1 MQRFKPSFASFRYFD
16 ASGTLLQ
23 SIQEYEQ
30 TFDAKKRRDLAVQAL
45 KGLHDEAVWVF
56 LWQIEELMGISKKVK
71 GFKMRAANFI
81 WARDAYVEA

>member
-1 MQRFKPSFASFRYFD
+1 VQRFKPSFASFRYFD
-16 ASGTLLQ
+16 ASGDLLK
-23 SIQEYEQ
+23 SIQDYEQ
-30 TFDAKKRRDLAVQAL
+30 TFDAKKRRELAVQAL

-71 GFKMRAANFI
+71 GFKMRADNVI